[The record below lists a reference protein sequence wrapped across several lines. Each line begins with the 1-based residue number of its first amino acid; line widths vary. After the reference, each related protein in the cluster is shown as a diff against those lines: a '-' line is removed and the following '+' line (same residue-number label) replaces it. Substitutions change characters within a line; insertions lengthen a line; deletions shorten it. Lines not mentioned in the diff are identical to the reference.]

1 MAEEITLKVN
11 VETGKAVTNLGNLE
25 KATKGV
31 TKATKQ
37 ADQGA
42 ATLEQQFDTLNKEIK
57 EGPVNIR
64 RMNKQIQEYQA
75 IALEAGRTSPLGKKA
90 IQEAAAL
97 KDKYN
102 DITAEVNRLAND
114 GVKMQAALDI
124 GTTVIAGYAAF
135 QGALA
140 IAGVDSEKY
149 RETLIKLQ
157 GAQSLLMGIE
167 TLRKNLEKESTVVL
181 MAKNAQEKAGIIIT
195 KLKTFVTSG
204 ATIATK
210 LLRLALLALPFVA
223 IGAAI
228 IALVSYWD
236 EFTGAI
242 KRGLKWLGLY
252 DDSDEKS
259 AKKRKQ
265 RLEQERKQRQQIARE
280 LKRERENR
288 IKQIEN
294 FAKREKTVYDQKI
307 SGLDNEIK
315 LAKSLGKT
323 TIDLERQKLEAII
336 QFTKTSNELAQER
349 ISLQRWEILLR
360 MNELRQMKEQNK
372 AAYDAFGGQKALI
385 EQKQL
390 LLELKNK
397 SLESTQAIENAET
410 ELLVFEN
417 NIQKEKRKVYKK
429 TSEEKKKIDD
439 KELEDAKKL
448 AEDKLKI
455 ATKLLEDEIKLEDQ
469 QWQLLQELTNTE
481 QEFELLKLAQQY
493 DKKNALAVGNAE
505 LINLLKEQEEKDAAA
520 IDKKYRDKDIER
532 AQAVKDAKTQ
542 MALDGLNAIM
552 NLTDAFAKDNEKSQK
567 RAFEINKKLQ
577 IAMALIQTYQG
588 VQAIF
593 ATRAASPESI
603 LFPAAPFIAAAIA
616 LATGLANVQNIR
628 KQKFSGGSAG
638 GSFGGGGGVPG
649 GGGAAAPQIAPVT
662 NTSTLVPQ
670 EDQKV
675 FVTETDISDT
685 QNKVS
690 VIEAQSTF

>member
-31 TKATKQ
+31 TQATKQ
-37 ADQGA
+37 ADKGA
-42 ATLEQQFDTLNKEIK
+42 ETLEQQFDTLNKEIK

-90 IQEAAAL
+90 IQEAAQL
-97 KDKYN
+97 KDRYN

-149 RETLIKLQ
+149 RETLMKLQ
-157 GAQSLLMGIE
+157 GAQSLLMGVE

-181 MAKNAQEKAGIIIT
+181 VAKTTAEKIATIAT
-195 KLKTFVTSG
+195 TAYTFVTGG
-204 ATIATK
+204 ATIAVNA
-210 LLRLALLALPFVA
+210 LRFAMLAIPFVA

-228 IALVSYWD
+228 IALVQYWD
-236 EFTGAI
+236 EFVGAI
-242 KRGLKWLGLY
+242 KSALKWIGVY
-252 DDSDEKS
+252 DDSEEQS
-259 AKKRKQ
+259 EKKRKK
-265 RLEQERKQRQQIARE
+265 RLKAEKKARE
-280 LKRERENR
+280 KRL
-288 IKQIEN
+288 
-294 FAKREKTVYDQKI
+294 A
-307 SGLDNEIK
+307 EIK
-315 LAKSLGKT
+315 SAIEDEIRARDRIITSYDDEIRIAESLGKDT
-323 TIDLERQKLEAII
+323 VELERQKLTAII
-336 QFTKTSNELAQER
+336 ESF
-349 ISLQRWEILLR
+349 
-360 MNELRQMKEQNK
+360 
-372 AAYDAFGGQKALI
+372 
-385 EQKQL
+385 QKQKEL
-390 LLELKNK
+390 EIEGIRIRQLAHQQKIAHHEKELKNK
-397 SLESTQAIENAET
+397 IDFWGTDKALLEAHKRLLEETLKDEEDFLAQLHKAEVD
-410 ELLVFEN
+410 LVVFEN
-417 NIQKEKRKVYKK
+417 KIQLKRREAYKK
-429 TSEEKKKIDD
+429 TAEENKKVTD
-439 KELEDAKKL
+439 KEIEDTKKA

-455 ATKLLEDEIKLEDQ
+455 ELAFKQNIEKLE
-469 QWQLLQELTNTE
+469 N
-481 QEFELLKLAQQY
+481 ELLLSVEKLDEQARQR
-493 DKKNALAVGNAE
+493 ALTDQEKEIEAVNLKYFA
-505 LINLLKEQEEKDAAA
+505 LINDTRLGEEEILRLKTHLKEEEALINDKFAKEQLQKD
-520 IDKKYRDKDIER
+520 
-532 AQAVKDAKTQ
+532 QAVKDAKTQ
-542 MALDGLNAIM
+542 LALDGLTAVM
-552 NLTDAFAKDNEKSQK
+552 SLTSAFAKDNEKSQK
-567 RAFEINKKLQ
+567 KAFEINKKLQ
-577 IAMALIQTYQG
+577 IAQALIQTYQG

-593 ATRAASPESI
+593 ASASANPI
-603 LFPAAPFIAAAIA
+603 TVGFPAYPFIQAGIA
-616 LATGLANVQNIR
+616 LASGLANVQNIR
-628 KQKFSGGSAG
+628 KQQFSGGGGG